1 VPTALDEYRARAE
14 RWRIQ
19 HTKSEQRSRQL
30 GNARLATGLAAL
42 VIAALAIGAGVLSPW
57 WLLLPLVVFVVLAIL
72 HDRADKQ
79 RDAAL
84 RGTSYYD
91 RALARVENRWVGKG
105 HQGETFRDPKHLYAD
120 DLDLLGPG
128 SAFELLSTSRTAT
141 GDRMLAEW
149 LLAPAPPEIV
159 RARQAAVTELRERLD
174 LREDIALMGEDIRTA
189 LDDQA
194 MKTWGESP
202 AVRFFPGARWIAL
215 ALACAAVAT
224 FVLFLSQVLS
234 LRPFLAVVLA
244 ELIFGLIVRDSVRN
258 VSSLVSTPAR
268 ELELVRLLLERLE
281 KEPFKSQRLEQLT
294 HALDVHALTAS
305 AEIRRLERS
314 VEYLDSARN
323 QFFRLLASPL
333 VWIPQFTMAIEK
345 WRQDCGPHIGEWIAA
360 VGEFEA
366 LCSLATFAYER
377 PDAVFPE
384 LVPEPAPLF
393 DGADV
398 RHPLIPRDY
407 AIGNDV
413 TLGSPCDLWI
423 VSGSNMS
430 GKSTLLRAVGLNT
443 ALAWAGAPVCCAR
456 LRVSPLRIGASIRV
470 NDSLTDN
477 KSRFYAEISR
487 LRDIVDLALL
497 RHPPRRPSTPRA
509 GDLVV
514 IHDVDPELGAAR
526 RERLLQAD
534 LHPRVGNNVVGSF
547 YHITII
553 KCYRLDHV
561 TIGMLCRSTGKIDI
575 EIRPRVLFIGI
586 LIQLQPQILQ
596 RVRAMIDIIY
606 SFNSTQRFGNG
617 VNTGL
622 NSIIG
627 QVLPVFRAGFAIGA
641 VYFITSFGIKHRC
654 EQVGGLVVGNKRI
667 HVLRLAFSLRLCG

>member
-1 VPTALDEYRARAE
+1 VPTPLDEYRARAE

-19 HTKSEQRSRQL
+19 HTKSEHRSRQL
-30 GNARLATGLAAL
+30 GNARLATGLAAV

-57 WLLLPLVVFVVLAIL
+57 WLLLPLIVFVVLAIL

-84 RGTSYYD
+84 RGTAYYD
-91 RALARVENRWVGKG
+91 RALARIENRWIGKG
-105 HQGETFRDPKHLYAD
+105 HQGEAFRDPKHLYAD

-159 RARQAAVTELRERLD
+159 TARQAAVTELRERLD

-189 LDDQA
+189 IDDQA
-194 MKTWGESP
+194 MKTWGERP
-202 AVRFFPGARWIAL
+202 AVHFFPGARWFAL
-215 ALACAAVAT
+215 TLACAAVAT
-224 FVLFLSQVLS
+224 FVLFLSQLLS

-258 VSSLVSTPAR
+258 VSTLVSTPAR
-268 ELELVRLLLERLE
+268 ELKLVRLLLERLE
-281 KEPFKSQRLEQLT
+281 KEPFQSPRLQQLT
-294 HALDVHALTAS
+294 HALDVHGLTAS

-323 QFFRLLASPL
+323 QFFRLLAAPL

-345 WRQDCGPHIGEWIAA
+345 WRQDCGPHIGEWVAA

-366 LCSLATFAYER
+366 LCSLASFAYER

-384 LVPEPAPLF
+384 LVSEPAPLF

-398 RHPLIPRDY
+398 RHPLIPRDH
-407 AIGNDV
+407 AVGNDV
-413 TLGSPCDLWI
+413 KLDSHCALWI

-430 GKSTLLRAVGLNT
+430 GKSTLLRAVGLNA

-470 NDSLTDN
+470 NDSLADN

-487 LRDIVDLALL
+487 LRDIVDLA
-497 RHPPRRPSTPRA
+497 RA
-509 GDLVV
+509 GEPTLFLLDELLSGTNS
-514 IHDVDPELGAAR
+514 HDRRIGAAAVIQGLV
-526 RERLLQAD
+526 ERGAIGLVTTHD
-534 LHPRVGNNVVGSF
+534 LALAEITATLGERARNVHFEDHIENGEIHF
-547 YHITII
+547 DYH
-553 KCYRLDHV
+553 L
-561 TIGMLCRSTGKIDI
+561 
-575 EIRPRVLFIGI
+575 
-586 LIQLQPQILQ
+586 
-596 RVRAMIDIIY
+596 
-606 SFNSTQRFGNG
+606 
-617 VNTGL
+617 
-622 NSIIG
+622 
-627 QVLPVFRAGFAIGA
+627 RAGVVERSNALELMRA
-641 VYFITSFGIKHRC
+641 V
-654 EQVGGLVVGNKRI
+654 GLDV
-667 HVLRLAFSLRLCG
+667 

>member
-1 VPTALDEYRARAE
+1 MPTPLDEYRARAE

-19 HTKSEQRSRQL
+19 HTKSELRSRQL
-30 GNARLATGLAAL
+30 GNARLVTGLAA
-42 VIAALAIGAGVLSPW
+42 VAIAALAIGAGVISPW
-57 WLLLPLVVFVVLAIL
+57 WLLLPLIFFVVLAIL

-84 RGTSYYD
+84 RGTAYYD
-91 RALARVENRWVGKG
+91 RALARIENRWVGKG
-105 HQGETFRDPKHLYAD
+105 HQGDAFRDPKHLYAD

-159 RARQAAVTELRERLD
+159 KARQAAVTELRDRLD

-189 LDDQA
+189 IDDQA
-194 MKTWGESP
+194 MKTWGLSP
-202 AVRFFPGARWIAL
+202 AVHFFSAARWVAL
-215 ALACAAVAT
+215 VLACAAVAT
-224 FVLFLSQVLS
+224 FILFLAQVLS

-244 ELIFGLIVRDSVRN
+244 ELIFGLSVRDSVRR

-268 ELELVRLLLERLE
+268 ELKLVRLLLERLE
-281 KEPFKSQRLEQLT
+281 KESFQSQRLEQLT
-294 HALDVHALTAS
+294 HALDVHGLTAS
-305 AEIRRLERS
+305 AEIRRLERN

-323 QFFRLLASPL
+323 QFFRLLAAPL

-345 WRQDCGPHIGEWIAA
+345 WRQDCGPHIGEWVAA

-384 LVPEPAPLF
+384 LVSEPAPLF
-393 DGADV
+393 EGADV
-398 RHPLIPRDY
+398 RHPLIPRDH

-413 TLGSPCDLWI
+413 SLDAACSLWI

-430 GKSTLLRAVGLNT
+430 GKSTLLRAVGLNA

-470 NDSLTDN
+470 NDSLADN

-487 LRDIVDLALL
+487 LRDIVDLA
-497 RHPPRRPSTPRA
+497 RA
-509 GDLVV
+509 GQPTLFLLDELLSGTNS
-514 IHDVDPELGAAR
+514 HDRRIGAAAVIQGLV
-526 RERLLQAD
+526 ERGAIGLVTTHD
-534 LHPRVGNNVVGSF
+534 LALAEITATLGERARNVHFEDHIENGEIHF
-547 YHITII
+547 DYHL
-553 KCYRLDHV
+553 R
-561 TIGMLCRSTGKIDI
+561 
-575 EIRPRVLFIGI
+575 
-586 LIQLQPQILQ
+586 
-596 RVRAMIDIIY
+596 
-606 SFNSTQRFGNG
+606 NG
-617 VNTGL
+617 VVERSNALELMRAVGL
-622 NSIIG
+622 D
-627 QVLPVFRAGFAIGA
+627 V
-641 VYFITSFGIKHRC
+641 
-654 EQVGGLVVGNKRI
+654 
-667 HVLRLAFSLRLCG
+667 